1 MSLSATIG
9 AARDCAKTLLFD
21 SLCTHKFQGAV
32 PHVML
37 VVDAEPCTLQKILLE
52 GYCDVM
58 DAWNSQKSPS
68 IDWSEVTPWLHPPF
82 SVSSPCSPP
91 LRFSLSLSER
101 APCGAS
107 DSITKTPSDHTS
119 KVSYTVCPFIASE
132 MKEDVGRLQA
142 LFRQCGTVQA
152 STAECETQKNG
163 TSDSPCVMSEGVEE
177 KTALTTG
184 TQSPFTQNDSAAG
197 VERDSASWSSTSAVH
212 ATAKQEGISAPCWTE
227 EEFYNA
233 YCKVSKYLQPLFV
246 PDNRAAN
253 TLQTVASSQGH
264 SGHSSHHTEDD
275 AMGKAFCAALRR
287 GPARELLVFI
297 LIQRSAF
304 QNELHQ
310 YRLRLW
316 LFDRGMRVV
325 EHCHLDSMS
334 APADKIAMVTTTD
347 REKTLLTTSD
357 ADAIVGDDQLYSYC
371 RSCAFSPSVAQPF
384 SMAIAAMIDYCAWYR
399 KSNPEKEQGF
409 STDALSFPLLPSA
422 LTSLMTQH
430 SALWSYFSKDMF
442 TYNGIP
448 GSQWENFR
456 SMSEASFQEHLHA
469 PIEGVG
475 SPLQI
480 ICRDTEKVLSFHG
493 GLEDC
498 LTNTGFYSAAW
509 ESTRNAVSHH
519 RRRFMVPHTQENN
532 EATAGAGPYSSSS
545 ASATPKTG
553 GEQAPTTPYGRLRK
567 KDYLQMLRQ
576 KGEKSA
582 HANGRKRSFSA
593 SVEASTDASVRGQ
606 KVIAAGD
613 EEMEEEA
620 IMLQRGGK
628 TLNSPMNDEKG
639 SFSSEEVTGSRIH
652 SSIGGTF
659 PIGEVISES
668 FDLSKLSGVCDV
680 FAYPDPHKNVAF
692 VDSKPFQMT
701 IVEGKVIALS
711 ENAPRDFVDLWTLV
725 KQTEKG
731 CCYVRELGIGLNP
744 FVGIKHV
751 LADVTSF
758 ERQWGIHVSLGL
770 RHPLFVKQ
778 RSKVNSN
785 GTVASSVEVKGPVI
799 KRKAGKYH
807 IDVFV
812 DAAKLSCGPFAIDF
826 SVPLLVS

>member
-37 VVDAEPCTLQKILLE
+37 VVDAEPCTLQKVLLE

-58 DAWNSQKSPS
+58 DAWNSQKTPS
-68 IDWSEVTPWLHPPF
+68 IDWSEGTPWLYP
-82 SVSSPCSPP
+82 SLSASSTCSLP

-101 APCGAS
+101 TPCGAS
-107 DSITKTPSDHTS
+107 DSISQTPSDHNS
-119 KVSYTVCPFIASE
+119 KVSYTVSPFIASE

-142 LFRQCGTVQA
+142 LFRQCGAFQA
-152 STAECETQKNG
+152 TNAECDRQKNG
-163 TSDSPCVMSEGVEE
+163 TTASSCVISEVVGE
-177 KTALTTG
+177 KTSLPMVTHCQPSRNG
-184 TQSPFTQNDSAAG
+184 SAEA
-197 VERDSASWSSTSAVH
+197 VVKDAASLKTTSAVD
-212 ATAKQEGISAPCWTE
+212 AVVKQEGSSAPRWTE

-233 YCKVSKYLQPLFV
+233 YCKVSKYLQPLFE
-246 PDNRAAN
+246 PRNRSVN
-253 TLQTVASSQGH
+253 TLQTVATSQGH
-264 SGHSSHHTEDD
+264 SGHSSHRTEDD
-275 AMGKAFCAALRR
+275 VEGKAFCAALRR

-334 APADKIAMVTTTD
+334 APADKLAIVATTD
-347 REKTLLTTSD
+347 SEKTLLTTSD
-357 ADAIVGDDQLYSYC
+357 ADAIVGEDQLYSYC

-384 SMAIAAMIDYCAWYR
+384 SKAIAAMIDYCAWSR
-399 KSNPEKEQGF
+399 KISPGEDQGF
-409 STDALSFPLLPSA
+409 STNSLSFPLLPSA
-422 LTSLMTQH
+422 LTSLMMEN
-430 SALWSYFSKDMF
+430 SALWSCFSKDMF
-442 TYNGIP
+442 TFNGIP
-448 GSQWENFR
+448 GSQWENFH
-456 SMSEASFQEHLHA
+456 SMSEECFQGHLHA
-469 PIEGVG
+469 PIDGVG
-475 SPLQI
+475 SPLKI
-480 ICRDTEKVLSFHG
+480 ICRDAEKVLSFHG

-509 ESTRNAVSHH
+509 ESTRNNVSHH
-519 RRRFMVPHTQENN
+519 RRRFMVPNAQEY
-532 EATAGAGPYSSSS
+532 EVVAGAGPHLSSGVSV
-545 ASATPKTG
+545 TPKTG
-553 GEQAPTTPYGRLRK
+553 GEQPPSTPYGRLRK
-567 KDYLQMLRQ
+567 KDYLEMLRQ
-576 KGEKSA
+576 KGEKMA
-582 HANGRKRSFSA
+582 QANGRKRSLSVSDDVSHNA
-593 SVEASTDASVRGQ
+593 SPRGQ
-606 KVIAAGD
+606 KVSAVGD
-613 EEMEEEA
+613 DEMEEEA

-628 TLNSPMNDEKG
+628 TSNTLVNGEKE
-639 SFSSEEVTGSRIH
+639 SISSEEVAGSRIN

-692 VDSKPFQMT
+692 VDSKPFKMT
-701 IVEGKVIALS
+701 IVDGKVIALS

-744 FVGIKHV
+744 YVGVKHV

-758 ERQWGIHVSLGL
+758 ERQWGVHLSLGL

-778 RSKVNSN
+778 RSKVNSD

-799 KRKAGKYH
+799 KRKGGKYH

-812 DAAKLSCGPFAIDF
+812 DAAKLICGPFAIDF
-826 SVPLLVS
+826 SVPLQVS